1 MTESKIIRTR
11 VAPSPTG
18 ELHVGSMAILLKNYA
33 YAKRHGGK
41 FVLRIEDTDK
51 TREVEGG
58 VRDIQD
64 IIHAY
69 GLDWDEGP
77 GKEGGFG
84 PYIQSQRFDIYQE
97 KAHQLVEEG
106 KAYYCFCSK
115 ERLDQVRAEQQ
126 ARKEAPRYDKH
137 CRNIPLAEAKS
148 RVEAGESYVIRLK
161 VPENQDISFTDLLRG
176 EITFNSSQV
185 DEQVLLKSDGYPTYH
200 LAVVVDD
207 HLMKITHIMRGEEW
221 ISSTPKHVLLY
232 QAFAWELPVFAH
244 IPLFL
249 NPDGKGKMSKR
260 KGTVSARSFLEKGY
274 LAEALLNFFMIL
286 GWSRDDQEKDEIMSL
301 QEYISEFDPK
311 DMSLNS
317 VAFDMRKLDWING
330 VYIRRLD
337 LAVLKE
343 KIKPF
348 LSREI
353 TDKKLDQLLPLVRER
368 LVTLRDFD
376 ELTSFFFEI
385 DSYDPQLLL
394 KKSSNNPE
402 LIKEELDET
411 TSTLE
416 ALNDFSVE
424 SIEEA
429 IRQLQ
434 EKNDWKKGQYFMMIR
449 IAITGR
455 KATPPLFETIE
466 VLGKEET
473 IKRLQDAKNLL
484 N

>member
-1 MTESKIIRTR
+1 MNDSKIIRTR

-58 VRDIQD
+58 VADIQD

-84 PYIQSQRFDIYQE
+84 PYIQSERFDIYQE

-126 ARKEAPRYDKH
+126 AKKEAPRYDKH
-137 CRNIPLAEAKS
+137 CRNIPLTEAKA
-148 RVEAGESYVIRLK
+148 RVEAGESYVVRLK

-200 LAVVVDD
+200 LAVVIDD
-207 HLMKITHIMRGEEW
+207 HLMGITHIMRGEEW

-232 QAFAWELPVFAH
+232 QAFGWKLPTFAH

-260 KGTVSARSFLEKGY
+260 KGTVSARSFLERGY
-274 LAEALLNFFMIL
+274 LPEALLNFFMIL
-286 GWSRDDQEKDEIMSL
+286 GWARDDQEKDEIMSL
-301 QEYISEFDPK
+301 EDYINEFDPK

-317 VAFDMRKLDWING
+317 VAFDMKKLDWING
-330 VYIRRLD
+330 VYIRQLD
-337 LAVLKE
+337 IETLKE
-343 KIKPF
+343 KLKPF
-348 LSREI
+348 LSDRI
-353 TDKKLDQLLPLVRER
+353 TSEKLDQLLPLVRER
-368 LVTLRDFD
+368 LVTLNDFD
-376 ELTSFFFEI
+376 DLTSFFFELADY
-385 DSYDPQLLL
+385 DSQLLL
-394 KKSSNNPE
+394 KKSNNNPE
-402 LIKEELDET
+402 LIKEEIDLT
-411 TSTLE
+411 IE
-416 ALNDFSVE
+416 ALETLTNFSVAN
-424 SIEEA
+424 IETA

-434 EKNDWKKGQYFMMIR
+434 EKYAWKKGQYFMMVR
-449 IAITGR
+449 IAATGR

-473 IKRLQDAKNLL
+473 INRLQKAKNLL